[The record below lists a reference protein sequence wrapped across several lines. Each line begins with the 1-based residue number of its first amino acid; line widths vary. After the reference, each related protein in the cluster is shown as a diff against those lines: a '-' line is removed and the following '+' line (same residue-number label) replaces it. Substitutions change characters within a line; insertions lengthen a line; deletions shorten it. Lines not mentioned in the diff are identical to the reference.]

1 MAKTGSISFTQGQQ
15 SGNSTYIEVRGIIT
29 TSGESYRG
37 SHRTGTYSIAQD
49 GVQISSGSFQS
60 AAPANSTTELFVVGL
75 WVNHKSDGSSGTI
88 SASYNYDSG
97 WCTGNGSTTLSS
109 IVFWNDINAYSPS
122 GVQDFKSAIFNVSY
136 SDGSA
141 YYDMKN
147 EPEPALYKPYGTVM
161 SVSNIHPYYDYY
173 KITSITGATHIGNGV
188 YQKTVTDGSII
199 EIRTAYQEYLLTIT
213 PNGGYRVE
221 DNNTDV
227 ITVTKTYGATEEIG
241 ERRRNNY
248 TLVGYTVAN
257 SSNGSTVDLGGA
269 TFSFDNNT
277 KIGTFK
283 QGSVPCTLIPQWTPN
298 TYTITFNGNGGTIAI
313 SSLKIAYET
322 EQNNDV
328 SRYIPSRQAYE
339 FLGWYTS
346 PVGGIQVYDAN
357 GLCTNDGT
365 YWLNDVCVYTED
377 YTLYAQWKALNL
389 AYYKLN
395 GEWLRCY
402 SYIKVNGIW
411 YAAIYKRNFN
421 GDYDFEIAVLLDE
434 EGNTLTDENG
444 NVLVIIE

>member
-97 WCTGNGSTTLSS
+97 WCTGNGSTTLNS

-173 KITSITGATHIGNGV
+173 KITSITGATDVGNGV
-188 YQKTVTDGSII
+188 YQKIATDSGIV
-199 EIRTAYQEYLLTIT
+199 EIYTAYKEYLLTIDS
-213 PNGGYRVE
+213 NGGKLPDGTTIKSFTSPYMYYNSANYQYLGDFIPTR
-221 DNNTDV
+221 DNYEFLGYYDLNDEQVYYVDGWCIGGTYWSADKGV
-227 ITVTKTYGATEEIG
+227 YQYVGDLTVYAHW
-241 ERRRNNY
+241 
-248 TLVGYTVAN
+248 
-257 SSNGSTVDLGGA
+257 
-269 TFSFDNNT
+269 
-277 KIGTFK
+277 
-283 QGSVPCTLIPQWTPN
+283 QPN
-298 TYTITFNGNGGTIAI
+298 TYTITFNGNGGNTVIN
-313 SSLKIAYET
+313 SVEIAYET
-322 EQNNDV
+322 EQSNDI
-328 SRYIPSRQAYE
+328 SQYIPTRQAYE

-346 PVGGIQVYDAN
+346 PTGGVQVYDAN

-377 YTLYAQWKALNL
+377 YTLYAQWKALNI
-389 AYYKLN
+389 AYYKYEDEWKLCRTYTKENNEWKPAMTYVKSN
-395 GEWLRCY
+395 GM
-402 SYIKVNGIW
+402 YI
-411 YAAIYKRNFN
+411 R
-421 GDYDFEIAVLLDE
+421 
-434 EGNTLTDENG
+434 
-444 NVLVIIE
+444 